1 MAARRSSGG
10 RPPANAALR
19 GGGLIIVSILIGV
32 ALLAWGFSEEGGLV
46 ETDPTATTAPSDDD
60 VDGGEPDTGDENG
73 GGDENGDG
81 EADPDTTTEDGT
93 ETTEPG
99 EALPQAR
106 PPEET
111 GIYVRNGSGVN
122 GAAGRVRDHLLAL
135 NYILR
140 SPDNAPER
148 VAETA
153 IFYEEGW
160 RAEALEVAS
169 ELDVTD
175 EIVAPLPVPAP
186 AETEMGD
193 TQILILL
200 GEDERIGIAQ
210 GEG

>member
-19 GGGLIIVSILIGV
+19 GGGLIVASVLIGV

-46 ETDPTATTAPSDDD
+46 ETDPTATTAPSGDDGD
-60 VDGGEPDTGDENG
+60 SGTGDEN
-73 GGDENGDG
+73 GDENGDG
-81 EADPDTTTEDGT
+81 DADPDTTTDDGT

-99 EALPQAR
+99 DALPQAR
-106 PPEET
+106 PPEDT

-140 SPDNAPER
+140 SPDNAPDR

-153 IFYEEGW
+153 IYYEEGW
-160 RAEALEVAS
+160 RAEALEVAN
-169 ELDVTD
+169 ELGVTD
-175 EIVAPLPVPAP
+175 EIVAPLPIPAP
-186 AETEMGD
+186 AATEMGD

>member
-19 GGGLIIVSILIGV
+19 GGGLIVVSVLIGV

-46 ETDPTATTAPSDDD
+46 ETDPTATTAPSG
-60 VDGGEPDTGDENG
+60 DGDPDTGDET
-73 GGDENGDG
+73 GDENGDG
-81 EADPDTTTEDGT
+81 DADPGITTDDGT

-106 PPEET
+106 PPEDT

-140 SPDNAPER
+140 SPDNAPDR

-153 IFYEEGW
+153 IYYEEGW
-160 RAEALEVAS
+160 RAEALEVAG
-169 ELDVTD
+169 ELGVTD
-175 EIVAPLPVPAP
+175 EIVAPLPIPAP
-186 AETEMGD
+186 AATEMGD

>member
-19 GGGLIIVSILIGV
+19 GGGLIVASVLIGV

-46 ETDPTATTAPSDDD
+46 ETDPTATTAPSGDDGD
-60 VDGGEPDTGDENG
+60 PGTGDEN
-73 GGDENGDG
+73 GDENGDG
-81 EADPDTTTEDGT
+81 DADPDTTTDDGT

-99 EALPQAR
+99 DALPQAR
-106 PPEET
+106 PPEDT

-140 SPDNAPER
+140 SPDNAPDR

-153 IFYEEGW
+153 IYYEEGW
-160 RAEALEVAS
+160 RAEALEVAN
-169 ELDVTD
+169 ELGVTD
-175 EIVAPLPVPAP
+175 EIVAPLPIPAP
-186 AETEMGD
+186 AATEMGD